1 MNCCVPR
8 SMPRLSL
15 VQTLGIS
22 SLFGQCIDLSTGE
35 YARHEGIDLQAPCR
49 SPVRA
54 TAPGR
59 VIFAGR
65 HQSYGNM
72 VEIEHGFNLRTRY
85 AHLDRISVAEG
96 DKITLQ
102 QQIGLLGETGRASGP
117 HLHYEVLVDGHPNDP
132 LNFLKAASDVRKK
145 P

>member
-1 MNCCVPR
+1 
-8 SMPRLSL
+8 
-15 VQTLGIS
+15 
-22 SLFGQCIDLSTGE
+22 
-35 YARHEGIDLQAPCR
+35 
-49 SPVRA
+49 
-54 TAPGR
+54 
-59 VIFAGR
+59 
-65 HQSYGNM
+65 M

-117 HLHYEVLVDGHPNDP
+117 HLHYEVLVDGRPNDP